1 MSHFALEE
9 TIVAVSTPPGRGAIS
24 VLRLSGSRALEIALT
39 VFKPRVEKAAILP
52 RRATLGQLL
61 TSDNKTL
68 DEVIATYFP
77 APRSFTGEHV
87 VEISCH
93 GSPVLLGAALDHL
106 VRLGARLA
114 QPGEFSMRALI
125 NGKMDLAQTEG
136 LRDLIDAQTRRQA
149 DVARRQMEGS
159 LSIRLAPLKERIVET
174 VVHLETAVEF
184 VEDQATPQD
193 RLILGQELS
202 DIAAELK
209 RLSAS
214 YEQGRLIHDGW
225 TVAIA
230 GRPNV
235 GKSSIFNKIVEY
247 DRAIVTAVPGTTRDP
262 LRETIDLQG
271 IPVTIVDT
279 AGLRQPKGVIEKEG
293 IRRSHSELADAHVV
307 LFVLD
312 SARGWTTGD
321 RNIWKRLAGRRV
333 VVIWNKMDLL
343 KESVEGSEIAALRGF
358 PVCRISATTGQ
369 GMEKLRQI
377 LIQCALPDELSDE
390 DLLISNARHRDC
402 LDRTA
407 DSIKAAVD
415 ALARGLSEEF
425 ALADLATALSALGEI
440 TGETAIEDILHRIF
454 SQFCIGK

>member
-1 MSHFALEE
+1 M
-9 TIVAVSTPPGRGAIS
+9 AVSTPPGRGAIS
-24 VLRLSGSRALEIALT
+24 VLRLSGSRALEIALA
-39 VFKPRVEKAAILP
+39 VFKPRCEAAALAP
-52 RRATLGQLL
+52 RRATLGRLL

-87 VEISCH
+87 VEFSCH
-93 GSPVLLGAALDHL
+93 GSPVIMRAALDHL
-106 VRLGARLA
+106 VRQGARLA

-136 LRDLIDAQTRRQA
+136 LRDLIDSQTRRQA
-149 DVARRQMEGS
+149 DMARRQMEGS
-159 LSIRLAPLKERIVET
+159 LSIRLAPLKERIIET
-174 VVHLETAVEF
+174 IVQLETAVEF
-184 VEDQATPQD
+184 VEDQATTQD
-193 RLILGQELS
+193 RMILSQKLCE
-202 DIAAELK
+202 IVAELQ

-225 TVAIA
+225 AVAIA

-235 GKSSIFNKIVEY
+235 GKSSIFNKILEY

-262 LRETIDLQG
+262 VRETIDLQG
-271 IPVTIVDT
+271 IPVTIIDT
-279 AGLRQPKGVIEKEG
+279 AGLRHPQGIVEREG

-321 RNIWKRLAGRRV
+321 RNIWKHLAGRRV
-333 VVIWNKMDLL
+333 VVIWNKTDLL
-343 KESVEGSEIAALRGF
+343 KESVECPEIAALRGF
-358 PVCRISATTGQ
+358 PVCRVSATTGR

-377 LIQCALPDELSDE
+377 LLECALPNGLLEE
-390 DLLISNARHRDC
+390 DLLICNARHKDC

-407 DSIKAAVD
+407 EAVRAAAD

-425 ALADLATALSALGEI
+425 ALADLATALSVLGEI
-440 TGETAIEDILHRIF
+440 TGETMIEDILHRIF